1 MRWADQSGKPVLPA
15 ANAFLAKLSV
25 FDAARVTKVGNPLP
39 RLVITSGCLAAIL
52 THLDASR
59 AELGGLLVGQ
69 AYGGLNGKAEPQ
81 IVAVNRSVESKAFD
95 STGVSLRMETAV
107 WDLARP
113 LLGPGAAIVGWYHSH
128 PDLGAFFSDTDR
140 TTQRSFFR
148 QAFSVGIVID
158 PVRKQLRAYLGPDST
173 EIPAENVMVCG
184 DDGGLRQELSAL
196 RAGATE

>member
-1 MRWADQSGKPVLPA
+1 
-15 ANAFLAKLSV
+15 
-25 FDAARVTKVGNPLP
+25 
-39 RLVITSGCLAAIL
+39 
-52 THLDASR
+52 
-59 AELGGLLVGQ
+59 GGLLVGQ

-81 IVAVNRSVESKAFD
+81 IVAVNRCVESKAFD
-95 STGVSLRMETAV
+95 STGVSLRMEAAV

-158 PVRKQLRAYLGPDST
+158 PVRKQLKAYLGPDCV
-173 EIPAENVMVCG
+173 EIPGENVMVCR
-184 DDGGLRQELSAL
+184 DEGGLRPDLGAFRESA
-196 RAGATE
+196 AE